1 VVFGTS
7 QVQRQQTGGLEGY
20 FIDYLAKLTVQAP
33 GVSDL
38 LAESFKERNILF
50 IIIYMQIISRGES
63 EYYYI
68 YKIGEN
74 YN

>member
-50 IIIYMQIISRGES
+50 IGPVLLFMFRLVSACFSLFSLTEHY
-63 EYYYI
+63 
-68 YKIGEN
+68 
-74 YN
+74 